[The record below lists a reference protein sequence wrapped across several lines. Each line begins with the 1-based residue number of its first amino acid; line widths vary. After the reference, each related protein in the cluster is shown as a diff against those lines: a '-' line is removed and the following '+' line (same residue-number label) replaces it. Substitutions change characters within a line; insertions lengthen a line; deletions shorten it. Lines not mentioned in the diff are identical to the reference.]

1 MSKKVLTPLLI
12 AGAIAVN
19 VIPGVGQAI
28 SASVFLGTSA
38 SAATAVAIGSG
49 FVTAVTSLGVTAALG
64 VAGGALGPKSPK
76 ATLSQLDRLSASI
89 NPSASR
95 KFVFGRGPF
104 GSDIRYVEPS
114 GTDQEYVDYIIAC
127 AAHRVDSIDELW
139 IDDLLAWTPGTG
151 PQGKYAGYL
160 TVTPVLEGNAL
171 NTVPINGGLKWGS
184 TRRLTGCAYIH
195 VRIKRTGNSKKAESP
210 FVSGLSSRLTIVGN
224 GAPVYDPRF
233 DSTVPGG
240 SGSQRANDQSTWAF
254 TASGLGQGRNLALQT
269 LTYQLGWRIN
279 GKLSVGPGT
288 PPQRINLASYIT
300 AANLC
305 DEDILRADG
314 STEKRYTGAGVFGE
328 DMEPAAV
335 LDAQCTACN
344 GAIRDAGGKLEL
356 IVRHNDLADVAVDL
370 TDDDILGPGTW
381 EPVEDLEQT
390 YNVVRGRYVDPSAN
404 SLYQLVDYPEVRIAA
419 NDGVDRVLPLDLPLI
434 DGVARAQRIAKQ
446 VLQRRQY
453 RGKFSAEFGA
463 RAWNAK
469 VGDIVRVTLSAA
481 GWVNKPFR
489 VEAQLISITGS
500 CPMVLREES
509 NEIYRWEQDDRAGV
523 EAAPPTR
530 YDPTNA
536 PYIRALYDGSVEYA
550 DGTTIEALKPAEPGA
565 TFGMAPDEAA
575 ELAQLQADTAA
586 ALIAIA
592 EAEERIDEIEGTISV
607 PIDELEARILAAEG
621 DISTLETGIATANSG
636 ISSLWT
642 AVSNVEGDLASIT
655 TRVGAAETSIETQ
668 QLAIDTLDTDVA
680 QITTDLST
688 ANANISLNATA
699 ITTLQGAQSTLEST
713 VSAQGASITTLQSTT
728 GTLSGQV
735 ATLTTTVTASSANLA
750 PNGGFEDGLAGYSG
764 AGFALNPAGQPAH
777 VYSSVDSYMHGP
789 LFDVTPGETYTPS
802 ADLYFIAD
810 TGIYYVGLT
819 WRDASGAI
827 LPSVGYSATAQAIRG
842 TSFPTT
848 LDQRSRVTVIAPPG
862 AVKAAIYVADTGVT
876 GLAYKAVRRIKVEL
890 GSTMSAYSG
899 EASITQS
906 FETLTTLTMNYASL
920 SSTVSV
926 QGVTVSSH
934 STAISTLNGD
944 VNTLFGR
951 YGVEIGVGGYWTG
964 FVLNNNGS
972 RGDAIFNVDYF
983 GIGKSGVFTELPFQV
998 VGSNVRI
1005 KNVQIQNAA
1014 IDTLKLAGNAVTVPL
1029 VISSGGSHVGDG
1041 TYQEI
1046 VSGGITLDQ
1055 AGVVFISTVVT
1066 QVYVA
1071 TGVAFEL
1078 RIRVNG
1084 SVVGSVG
1091 GGAVQV
1097 AVPCVAA
1104 LSLGAGTHS
1113 ISLEWFAPPS
1123 ITMASDITYVQGAK
1137 R

>member
-1 MSKKVLTPLLI
+1 MSKKIVNPLLI
-12 AGAIAVN
+12 AAAIAVN
-19 VIPGVGQAI
+19 VVPGVGQL
-28 SASVFLGTSA
+28 ASIGLLSTTATTVIGT
-38 SAATAVAIGSG
+38 
-49 FVTAVTSLGVTAALG
+49 VTALG
-64 VAGGALGPKSPK
+64 VSAALSTVAGVAGLGPKSPK

-127 AAHRVDSIDELW
+127 AAHRVESIDELW

-509 NEIYRWEQDDRAGV
+509 SEIYRWEQDDRAGV

-536 PYIRALYDGSVEYA
+536 PYIRALYDGSVEYS
-550 DGTTIEALKPAEPGA
+550 DGTKIEDLKPAEAGA
-565 TFGMAPDEAA
+565 TAGMTDAEAA
-575 ELAQLQADTAA
+575 ALAALDADTAA
-586 ALIAIA
+586 ALAAIA
-592 EAEERIDEIEGTISV
+592 
-607 PIDELEARILAAEG
+607 AAEAVIADLEDQAAALVDSIDG
-621 DISTLETGIATANSG
+621 IAADIIAQGGEINALETTTA
-636 ISSLWT
+636 
-642 AVSNVEGDLASIT
+642 
-655 TRVGAAETSIETQ
+655 
-668 QLAIDTLDTDVA
+668 
-680 QITTDLST
+680 
-688 ANANISLNATA
+688 
-699 ITTLQGAQSTLEST
+699 
-713 VSAQGASITTLQSTT
+713 AQGALIATNALTISNVA
-728 GTLSGQV
+728 GDV
-735 ATLTTTVTASSANLA
+735 ATLTTKVVAGAQLLKNGSFENGFVDWSAWG
-750 PNGGFEDGLAGYSG
+750 NGGTWQTGSG
-764 AGFALNPAGQPAH
+764 APWGSIAFLP
-777 VYSSVDSYMHGP
+777 
-789 LFDVTPGETYTPS
+789 TPP
-802 ADLYFIAD
+802 
-810 TGIYYVGLT
+810 
-819 WRDASGAI
+819 
-827 LPSVGYSATAQAIRG
+827 
-842 TSFPTT
+842 
-848 LDQRSRVTVIAPPG
+848 
-862 AVKAAIYVADTGVT
+862 
-876 GLAYKAVRRIKVEL
+876 
-890 GSTMSAYSG
+890 
-899 EASITQS
+899 
-906 FETLTTLTMNYASL
+906 
-920 SSTVSV
+920 
-926 QGVTVSSH
+926 
-934 STAISTLNGD
+934 
-944 VNTLFGR
+944 
-951 YGVEIGVGGYWTG
+951 
-964 FVLNNNGS
+964 
-972 RGDAIFNVDYF
+972 
-983 GIGKSGVFTELPFQV
+983 
-998 VGSNVRI
+998 
-1005 KNVQIQNAA
+1005 
-1014 IDTLKLAGNAVTVPL
+1014 
-1029 VISSGGSHVGDG
+1029 
-1041 TYQEI
+1041 
-1046 VSGGITLDQ
+1046 
-1055 AGVVFISTVVT
+1055 
-1066 QVYVA
+1066 
-1071 TGVAFEL
+1071 
-1078 RIRVNG
+1078 
-1084 SVVGSVG
+1084 
-1091 GGAVQV
+1091 
-1097 AVPCVAA
+1097 
-1104 LSLGAGTHS
+1104 
-1113 ISLEWFAPPS
+1113 
-1123 ITMASDITYVQGAK
+1123 
-1137 R
+1137 